1 MSQVRASH
9 KSNDHKNNARDED
22 QCTEDKSGEY
32 YYDDAT
38 NYQKFDQDLDDQDES
53 DSAEDDDG

>member
-9 KSNDHKNNARDED
+9 KSTDHKHNACDED
-22 QCTEDKSGEY
+22 QCTEDKSSEY

-53 DSAEDDDG
+53 NSAEDDDG